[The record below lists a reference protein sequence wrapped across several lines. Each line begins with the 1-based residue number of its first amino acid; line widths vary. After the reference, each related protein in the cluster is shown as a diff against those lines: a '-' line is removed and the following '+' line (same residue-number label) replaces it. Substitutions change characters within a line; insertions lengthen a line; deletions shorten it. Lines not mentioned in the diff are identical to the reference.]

1 MPEIIETRPRSKPL
15 AFGSG
20 VLIGTLGGLIGLGG
34 AEFRMSAL
42 PQKNRVAAGVVGA
55 IDEHAADA
63 LRAEL
68 AERDFLRTLAHVM
81 GHTRPLRGLQLL
93 TAAVQ
98 GQPRTALNGAVDD
111 GLIDGAVDN
120 AGVRF
125 APKATLNSITSSA
138 PAKRQHRGLGPDM
151 KEAAN

>member
-68 AERDFLRTLAHVM
+68 AERDFLRALAHVS
-81 GHTRPLRGLQLL
+81 P
-93 TAAVQ
+93 
-98 GQPRTALNGAVDD
+98 
-111 GLIDGAVDN
+111 
-120 AGVRF
+120 
-125 APKATLNSITSSA
+125 
-138 PAKRQHRGLGPDM
+138 
-151 KEAAN
+151 